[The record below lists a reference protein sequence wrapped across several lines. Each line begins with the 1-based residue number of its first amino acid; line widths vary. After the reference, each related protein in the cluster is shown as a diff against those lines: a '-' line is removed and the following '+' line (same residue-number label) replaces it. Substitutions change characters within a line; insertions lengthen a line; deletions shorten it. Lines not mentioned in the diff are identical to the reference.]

1 MAPGQESELEIT
13 MTVRTVVTTL
23 VTAALLA
30 SAVAAARAD
39 VYFLNN
45 QQATD
50 TASATH
56 VSDSADDRLLIVN
69 GQNGRVIYDDGKD
82 DLFCVTRKVIIG
94 YNEFGEPIRKR
105 VMRCR

>member
-1 MAPGQESELEIT
+1 MT
-13 MTVRTVVTTL
+13 MTIRTFVTSV
-23 VTAALLA
+23 VTAALIA
-30 SAVAAARAD
+30 SAATAARAD
-39 VYFLNN
+39 VYLLNSSG
-45 QQATD
+45 QHAAGEAPATP
-50 TASATH
+50 

-69 GQNGRVIYDDGKD
+69 GQNGRVIYDDGRD

>member
-1 MAPGQESELEIT
+1 
-13 MTVRTVVTTL
+13 MTIRSFVTTI
-23 VTAALLA
+23 VAAALIA
-30 SAVAAARAD
+30 SAVTAARAD
-39 VYFLNN
+39 VYFLGSND
-45 QQATD
+45 QHATD
-50 TASATH
+50 TATATQ

-82 DLFCVTRKVIIG
+82 DLFCVTRKVVIG